1 MQELQKDAILEYEI
15 DFLLSFRSSKHPIG
29 SMTSTEE
36 DRNQYLAAKYK
47 ERIEAMLDR
56 QQVEMH
62 RIVGVTKRL
71 FQVGFLRMRR
81 YLGWIV

>member
-62 RIVGVTKRL
+62 RIVGVTKRS

>member
-1 MQELQKDAILEYEI
+1 MKSIL
-15 DFLLSFRSSKHPIG
+15 LLRIRSSKHPIG

-56 QQVEMH
+56 QQVILH
-62 RIVGVTKRL
+62 VLVGLKNRL
-71 FQVGFLRMRR
+71 FQVDCLRMKRCSE
-81 YLGWIV
+81 WIV